1 MINFSGEVSCSAL
14 QFACSN
20 KCIPLTWQCDGD
32 MDCQGG
38 EDEKGCGKYPG
49 KKIEQ
54 QLPEKKN
61 LLANFW
67 PTFGWQMAN
76 SQLTNDPQS
85 ADCCLAV
92 NCASMR
98 GTAIHGGIFQVWS
111 ISFGELQNT

>member
-54 QLPEKKN
+54 QLPEKKKPFSK
-61 LLANFW
+61 LLANIW
-67 PTFGWQMAN
+67 LAN
-76 SQLTNDPQS
+76 GKQS
-85 ADCCLAV
+85 ADK
-92 NCASMR
+92 
-98 GTAIHGGIFQVWS
+98 
-111 ISFGELQNT
+111 